1 MEIDRWICHVFIHA
15 YAQTRTCPPWH
26 SQKQTYI
33 YEKRRT
39 KETYVHEEHVYRT
52 VCCRMSVFCSHT
64 HMMECV
70 CCTLSCGVLQGFVV
84 MRTCRNVSPVR
95 CVAVCFSVFQ
105 CVALCC
111 TVLHCVAL
119 CCTVL
124 HCVSVCCSVLQCVA
138 VCFSCAHRIQECVYR
153 TMCCSVLQCVW
164 VIHTIYKNT
173 SSAPG
178 WPAMCGMFQRV
189 CLSSM
194 QDENNDVCAHT
205 LQEAADTC
213 VLAIF
218 LVCSVCCVQ
227 CVLALNLPCL
237 QKSGGIFMFIMQLT
251 PYMNATDFV
260 CGFWLHPWL
269 LQKSGSSK
277 NIIIRNW
284 RRSSKSWEVSNSTHA
299 LRVFYKTN
307 LIHLN

>member
-15 YAQTRTCPPWH
+15 YAQTRTCLPWH
-26 SQKQTYI
+26 YWKETYI

-52 VCCRMSVFCSHT
+52 VCCRMSVFCSHI

-70 CCTLSCGVLQGFVV
+70 CCTLSCSVLQGFVV
-84 MRTCRNVSPVR
+84 MRTCRNVSTVR
-95 CVAVCFSVFQ
+95 CVYI
-105 CVALCC
+105 
-111 TVLHCVAL
+111 
-119 CCTVL
+119 
-124 HCVSVCCSVLQCVA
+124 SVCCSVFQCVA

-153 TMCCSVLQCVW
+153 TICCSVLQCV
-164 VIHTIYKNT
+164 
-173 SSAPG
+173 A
-178 WPAMCGMFQRV
+178 V
-189 CLSSM
+189 C
-194 QDENNDVCAHT
+194 
-205 LQEAADTC
+205 
-213 VLAIF
+213 
-218 LVCSVCCVQ
+218 CSVFELYTPYTRIRPAPQVDLPCVVCFSMCVCPPCKMKTTMCVHTRCKKQQTRVFSPYFLFAVCCCVQ
-227 CVLALNLPCL
+227 CVLALNLPCW
-237 QKSGGIFMFIMQLT
+237 QKSGGISTFIMQLT

-260 CGFWLHPWL
+260 YGSWRHPWL